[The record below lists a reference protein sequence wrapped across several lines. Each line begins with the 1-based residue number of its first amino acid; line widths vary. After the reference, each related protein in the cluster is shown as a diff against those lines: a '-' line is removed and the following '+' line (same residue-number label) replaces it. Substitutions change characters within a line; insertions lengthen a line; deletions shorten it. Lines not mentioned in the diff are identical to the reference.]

1 MMRGAP
7 RASVPP
13 RGVYRGGIMRASR
26 WSPIFAARVQAAA
39 LAVAILASNP
49 AAGAK
54 STECAR
60 IGVCY
65 CVNTEMKP
73 AIDARVASFRQQIAE
88 QRRAGKSIGY
98 LSVPLSPAGGGYMP
112 LNAEVAQS
120 AKVALEKRYGSD
132 AVFVLNPGVNEAN
145 LPAGSGG
152 ADYMLMWVTLLE
164 GANGLGEDFDF
175 FYFAGP
181 QDFARVLGLDGSGD
195 MTKLDRYYDQRIK
208 SDPDFDKA
216 TKGGLSRIAF
226 RNYYALKASS
236 AFSRGSHDEWNI
248 VRTINE
254 RRRADPKLGIANQ
267 LPVLFDGHAV
277 AAAEAEVTVS
287 EGYAGK
293 CAP

>member
-1 MMRGAP
+1 MF
-7 RASVPP
+7 
-13 RGVYRGGIMRASR
+13 ASR
-26 WSPIFAARVQAAA
+26 RSLPFALGVQGALLALAA
-39 LAVAILASNP
+39 LAANP
-49 AAGAK
+49 VTAAK

-65 CVNTEMKP
+65 CINTDMKP
-73 AIDARVASFRQQIAE
+73 AIDARVASFRQQIAD

-120 AKVALEKRYGSD
+120 AKAALEKRYGSD
-132 AVFVLNPGVNEAN
+132 AVFVLNPGVNEAS
-145 LPAGSGG
+145 LPSGSGG

-181 QDFARVLGLDGSGD
+181 QDFARVLALDGSGD
-195 MTKLDRYYDQRIK
+195 MLKLDRYYDQRIK
-208 SDPDFDKA
+208 SDPEFEKA
-216 TKGGLSRIAF
+216 AKAGLTRIAF

-254 RRRADPKLGIANQ
+254 RRRSDPKLGIANQ
-267 LPVLFDGHAV
+267 LPVLFDGRAV
-277 AAAEAEVTVS
+277 AAAEAEFNVS
-287 EGYAGK
+287 DGYAGK